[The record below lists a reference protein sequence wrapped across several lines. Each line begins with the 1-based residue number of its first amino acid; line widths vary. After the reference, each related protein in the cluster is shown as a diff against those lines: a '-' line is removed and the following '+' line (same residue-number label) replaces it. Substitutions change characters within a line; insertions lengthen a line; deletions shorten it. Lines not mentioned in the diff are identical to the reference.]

1 MMRSILSLII
11 LALLSACGAGANS
24 GPSGPLTWYEARW
37 EGVHPQELDNSCGIA
52 SLITILNSHFGE
64 QYTEP
69 ELITEYFTIA
79 SEAEIAEA
87 MGKGIS
93 RDELRLLAE
102 HIGYEA
108 RGLTLTYD
116 ALQSA
121 VQNLPALVYVE
132 IGRLKHFVV
141 VRGASQ
147 SEVWVAD
154 PSVGNSIYSTEEF
167 LAMWK
172 GQTALFVAKD
182 VATID
187 QAFLAAPPGVQ
198 PSLTEMRRSMI
209 LGGN

>member
-1 MMRSILSLII
+1 MSCSSKEIRHLVDHRRSKHSRKSRFYEGYGDAWNNSLAPHLPHLLRGQHGAHRLDGIE
-11 LALLSACGAGANS
+11 LLERVGALGDGGRGCDG
-24 GPSGPLTWYEARW
+24 RQR
-37 EGVHPQELDNSCGIA
+37 EGC
-52 SLITILNSHFGE
+52 
-64 QYTEP
+64 
-69 ELITEYFTIA
+69 
-79 SEAEIAEA
+79 
-87 MGKGIS
+87 
-93 RDELRLLAE
+93 
-102 HIGYEA
+102 EA

-121 VQNLPALVYVE
+121 VQSLPALVYVE
-132 IGRLKHFVV
+132 IGRLRHCVV
-141 VRGASQ
+141 VRGAS
-147 SEVWVAD
+147 SDKVGVAD
-154 PSVGNSIYSTEEF
+154 ASVGNSIYSTEEF